1 VLELRDLVKHYEDG
15 TREPVRAVDGVS
27 LTIESGNLVAL
38 YGPSGSGKTTLL
50 NLIAGVVPPDSGSI
64 WVAGRNVCEMSRKE
78 GDHYRLHQVG
88 LVGQHDH
95 LIRGATAIKNANVR
109 LLFAGELKTKPIE
122 PLLERLGLADCLNRK
137 MHELSS
143 GQRQRVM
150 IAAALSTDPELILA
164 DEPTGSLDTE
174 RTQMVLS
181 LLRELCR
188 ERDVAILIATH
199 DPQAALFADQVY
211 QLRDGR
217 LGEYTPPAVVPL
229 PSAAQDQR

>member
-1 VLELRDLVKHYEDG
+1 MLELRDLVKHYRDG
-15 TREPVRAVDGVS
+15 AGQTIRAVDGVS
-27 LTIESGNLVAL
+27 MTIESGNLVAL

-50 NLIAGVVPPDSGSI
+50 HLIAGVVPADSGSV

-78 GDHYRLHQVG
+78 GDEYRLRQLG

-95 LIRGATAIKNANVR
+95 LIRGASAIKNARVR
-109 LLFAGELKTKPIE
+109 LLFAGELKTRPIE
-122 PLLERLGLADCLNRK
+122 PLLDRLGLADRLNQR
-137 MHELSS
+137 MEELSS

-150 IAAALSTDPELILA
+150 IAAALSTDPELVLA

-181 LLRELCR
+181 LFRELAR
-188 ERDVAILIATH
+188 ERNVAILIATH

-217 LGEYTPPAVVPL
+217 LGEYTPPAGVPL
-229 PSAAQDQR
+229 PSVQDET